1 MQPSDPHGDDRPVTA
16 AGSGPAAV
24 RRRVTWVL
32 RRLAGGAEAW
42 RHPDFVRLWAGQ
54 SISQTGSQVTAIA
67 LPLIAVDTLHAS
79 ASTMGVLTAAGR
91 LPYLLYMVAGV
102 WVDRVRRR
110 RLLLGTDLARGTL
123 LLAVPLA
130 AAAHVL
136 SLWVLG
142 TVLVAAVTLSVWFD
156 TAYMSYLPL
165 LIDRRL
171 LLQGNTIVEST
182 SSAAQVVGSSLGGL
196 LVQAISA
203 PGAVIADAL
212 SFFASALSLWRIRH
226 PDPAPDPAAT
236 GRLSLREL
244 IAGMRPGIAFVARHP
259 ILRPLALAIGL
270 SNAAWAAE
278 LALYVLYLAR
288 GLGLSPALIG
298 LTLAAGGPGAL
309 VGSALAGRV
318 QRRIGVSGAVIGGLS
333 VFALAALLI
342 PLAPGGDPA
351 VAVPLL
357 MVAAFG
363 MPAGGQ
369 VCAVNVLTTRQL
381 LSPEPLLGRVNAS
394 FRFAGLGV
402 SPLGALL
409 GGTAGS
415 AIGLRTALL
424 AAVGGMLLA
433 PLIVA
438 VSPVRRLHD
447 LPAQAGAA

>member
-1 MQPSDPHGDDRPVTA
+1 VTTTDSGPTA
-16 AGSGPAAV
+16 AP
-24 RRRVTWVL
+24 RRVTRVL
-32 RRLAGGAEAW
+32 RRLGGGAEVW

-67 LPLIAVDTLHAS
+67 LPLIAVDSLHAG
-79 ASTMGVLTAAGR
+79 AQAMGVLTAAGR
-91 LPYLLYMVAGV
+91 LPYLLYLVAGV

-110 RLLLGTDLARGTL
+110 RLMLGTDLARGTL

-171 LLQGNTIVEST
+171 LLQGNTIMES
-182 SSAAQVVGSSLGGL
+182 SNSAAQVVGPSLGGL

-212 SFFASALSLWRIRH
+212 SFVASAFSLWRIRH
-226 PDPAPDPAAT
+226 ADPAPDPAAT

-244 IAGMRPGIAFVARHP
+244 IAGMRPGIAFVAHHP

-342 PLAPGGDPA
+342 PFAPGHDPA

-409 GGTAGS
+409 GGVLGA
-415 AIGLRTALL
+415 AVGLRAALL
-424 AAVGGMLLA
+424 VAVGGMLLA

-438 VSPVRRLHD
+438 VSPVRRLRD
-447 LPAQAGAA
+447 LPAQAGTA

>member
-1 MQPSDPHGDDRPVTA
+1 VTA
-16 AGSGPAAV
+16 ADSGPAAAP
-24 RRRVTWVL
+24 RRVTRLL
-32 RRLAGGAEAW
+32 RRLTGRAEVWAS
-42 RHPDFVRLWAGQ
+42 PDFVRLWAGQ
-54 SISQTGSQVTAIA
+54 AISQTGSQVTAIA
-67 LPLIAVDTLHAS
+67 LPLIAVDRLQAS
-79 ASTMGVLTAAGR
+79 APAMGVLTAAGR
-91 LPYLLYMVAGV
+91 LPYLLYLVAGV
-102 WVDRVRRR
+102 WVDRARRR
-110 RLLLGTDLARGTL
+110 RLLLGTDLARGIL

-136 SLWVLG
+136 SLWLLG
-142 TVLVAAVTLSVWFD
+142 TVLVAVVSLSVWFD

-171 LLQGNTIVEST
+171 LLQGNTIMESS
-182 SSAAQVVGSSLGGL
+182 SSAAQVAGPSLGGL

-212 SFFASALSLWRIRH
+212 SFFASAFSLRLIRH
-226 PDPAPDPAAT
+226 ADPPPAPAGA
-236 GRLSLREL
+236 GRLGPREL

-259 ILRPLALAIGL
+259 VLRPLALAIGL

-298 LTLAAGGPGAL
+298 LALAAGGPGAL
-309 VGSALAGRV
+309 AGSALAGRV
-318 QRRIGVSGAVIGGLS
+318 QRRFGVSGAVIGGLS

-342 PLAPGGDPA
+342 PLAPGHDPA

-357 MVAAFG
+357 MAAAFG

-381 LSPEPLLGRVNAS
+381 LSPGPLLGRVNAS
-394 FRFAGLGV
+394 FRFAALGI

-409 GGTAGS
+409 GGVLGS
-415 AIGLRTALL
+415 VIGLRAALL

-433 PLIVA
+433 PLIVV

-447 LPAQAGAA
+447 LPAQTTAG